1 MSEREKIEY
10 EPPGEDAEIYLYML
24 KQNRPVGVRE
34 VQRDLQL
41 SSPSV
46 AFHHI
51 EKMVRL
57 GVVEQDQLGNYV
69 IAKKVDPGI
78 LQAFV
83 NVGKFSLPRV
93 GFYAVF
99 FSTIAAAYV
108 LSNLRFL
115 DVYALVAS
123 LGGAAVFWYELFRI
137 WRRRPFELSGLA
149 GTMEESHR

>member
-1 MSEREKIEY
+1 MAEREKIEY
-10 EPPGEDAEIYLYML
+10 ELRGKTLKIYLYML
-24 KQNRPVGVRE
+24 RQGKPVGVRE

-57 GVVEQDQLGNYV
+57 GVVEQDPLGNYV

-99 FSTIAAAYV
+99 FSTIAVAYV
-108 LSNLRFL
+108 LTNLDLL
-115 DVYALVAS
+115 DVYALIGTI
-123 LGGAAVFWYELFRI
+123 GGAAVFWYELLRI
-137 WRRRPFELSGLA
+137 WKRKPF
-149 GTMEESHR
+149 

>member
-1 MSEREKIEY
+1 MAEREKIEY
-10 EPPGEDAEIYLYML
+10 ELRGKTLKIYLYML
-24 KQNRPVGVRE
+24 RQGKPVGVRE

-57 GVVEQDQLGNYV
+57 GVVEQDPQGNYV

-99 FSTIAAAYV
+99 FTTIAVAYLV
-108 LSNLRFL
+108 SNLDDL
-115 DVYALVAS
+115 DVYALIGTI
-123 LGGAAVFWYELFRI
+123 GGAAVFWYELLRI
-137 WRRRPFELSGLA
+137 WRRKPF
-149 GTMEESHR
+149 

>member
-1 MSEREKIEY
+1 MAEREKIEY
-10 EPPGEDAEIYLYML
+10 ELRGKTLKIYLYML
-24 KQNRPVGVRE
+24 RQGKPVGVRE

-57 GVVEQDQLGNYV
+57 GVVEQDPQGNYV

-99 FSTIAAAYV
+99 FTTIAVAYL
-108 LSNLRFL
+108 LSNLDVL
-115 DVYALVAS
+115 DVYALIGTI
-123 LGGAAVFWYELFRI
+123 GGAAVFWYELLRI
-137 WRRRPFELSGLA
+137 WRRKPF
-149 GTMEESHR
+149 

>member
-10 EPPGEDAEIYLYML
+10 ELRGKTLKIYLYML

-115 DVYALVAS
+115 DVYALVAT

-137 WRRRPFELSGLA
+137 WRRRPF
-149 GTMEESHR
+149 

>member
-1 MSEREKIEY
+1 MAERERIDY
-10 EPPGEDAEIYLYML
+10 ELRGKTLKIYLHML
-24 KQNRPVGVRE
+24 KQGRPMGVRE
-34 VQRDLQL
+34 IQRDLQL

-57 GVVEQDQLGNYV
+57 GVLEQDKLGNYV

-83 NVGKFSLPRV
+83 NVGRFSLPRV

-99 FSTIAAAYV
+99 FSTIAVAYF
-108 LSNLRFL
+108 LSNLSFL
-115 DVYALVAS
+115 DVYALIGTV
-123 LGGAAVFWYELFRI
+123 GGAAVFWYELLRL
-137 WRRRPFELSGLA
+137 WRRRPF
-149 GTMEESHR
+149 

>member
-1 MSEREKIEY
+1 MAEREKIEY
-10 EPPGEDAEIYLYML
+10 ELRGKTLKIYLYMIRQG
-24 KQNRPVGVRE
+24 KPVGVRE

-57 GVVEQDQLGNYV
+57 GVVEQDPLGNYV

-99 FSTIAAAYV
+99 FSTIAVAYV
-108 LSNLRFL
+108 LSNLDLL
-115 DVYALVAS
+115 DVYALIGTI
-123 LGGAAVFWYELFRI
+123 GGAAVFWYELLRI
-137 WRRRPFELSGLA
+137 WRRRPF
-149 GTMEESHR
+149 

>member
-1 MSEREKIEY
+1 MAEREKIEY
-10 EPPGEDAEIYLYML
+10 ELRGKTLKIYLYML
-24 KQNRPVGVRE
+24 RQGKPVGVRE

-57 GVVEQDQLGNYV
+57 GVVEQDPMGNYV

-99 FSTIAAAYV
+99 FSTIAVAYV
-108 LSNLRFL
+108 LSNLDLL
-115 DVYALVAS
+115 DVYALIGTI
-123 LGGAAVFWYELFRI
+123 GGAAVFWYELLRI
-137 WRRRPFELSGLA
+137 WKRKPF
-149 GTMEESHR
+149 